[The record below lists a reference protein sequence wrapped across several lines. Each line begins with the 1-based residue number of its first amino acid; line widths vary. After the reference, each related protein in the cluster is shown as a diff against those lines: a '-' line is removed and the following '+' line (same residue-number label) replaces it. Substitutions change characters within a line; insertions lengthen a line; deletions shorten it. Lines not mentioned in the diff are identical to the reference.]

1 MILKVCSPVRH
12 QPVSS
17 ICFLTEASS
26 EDLRCSAVVGVKLQL
41 DVAEV
46 LGQTLQ
52 VCIMNGTEEVWVSL
66 DQEDKRDE
74 DEQTIYLR

>member
-1 MILKVCSPVRH
+1 MSLKVCSPVRH
-12 QPVSS
+12 QPVS
-17 ICFLTEASS
+17 
-26 EDLRCSAVVGVKLQL
+26 AVGGVKLQL

-52 VCIMNGTEEVWVSL
+52 VRIMNGTKEVWVSL
-66 DQEDKRDE
+66 DQEDKHDE